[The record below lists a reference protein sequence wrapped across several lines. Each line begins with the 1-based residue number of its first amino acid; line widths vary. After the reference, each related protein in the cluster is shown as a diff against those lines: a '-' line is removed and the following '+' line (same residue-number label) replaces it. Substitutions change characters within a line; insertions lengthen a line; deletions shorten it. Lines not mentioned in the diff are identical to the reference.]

1 MFYAI
6 MNFVIAFAH
15 FYGAFEIDKSQRA
28 GNNEGSMVNHCLF
41 LGTIFL
47 FMGLALI
54 FAVNGMNYLALVTV
68 RLVYMLIG
76 WFSISCCI
84 YLLRFPDYKKTVLMT
99 LFRLV
104 FFVLALWVV
113 FWVPS
118 AVSDLSIDENG
129 IITITSGLIAEDA
142 PEGLGAVSWMFAYNL
157 VYRVV
162 IPVFVAV
169 MVFARAEHSTVV
181 LRRQNMLLSLSGF
194 LVSWIVFFYL
204 ELASNYQRAL
214 TCFLPIGLI
223 PQLYFF
229 VKAERND
236 EIYDFK
242 QFLRETVRFLVAF
255 ILPVVEAAVLYFGLY
270 FAARALKLD
279 FAYYQTALLI
289 CAAGVCVLRGYLN
302 RHFSDSDFFRSRRY
316 LRDFEKAITSI
327 DFEREPKD
335 IIEHVYMIFR
345 KYVGSSSMKIMVDD
359 GVGGL
364 TCVYASDG
372 NKPTQLSAFDQ
383 ATVDALMDSRH
394 QVIFRE
400 FAEKNP
406 SVSTVKSKLLSIL
419 DTTDS
424 EALIMLNEGR
434 QFVGLILLGKKRGG
448 NVYSEYDYS
457 VFDRFYS
464 NLFVI
469 GYYVKN
475 IMNEAVVGTV
485 NREIRMSGQIITSI
499 QENMDLIKSPKV
511 EVGYLMVPAHN
522 IGGEF
527 VDMIRLTNTRHIF
540 VIGALSGKGIAAS
553 MGMVILKSI
562 IRTFLTETTDFKT
575 LVAKVNV
582 FIRESLP
589 KGTYFAGTFGLI
601 DFSTDTMY
609 YINCGIPALFV
620 YTRAYNNVIE
630 VQGEGHILGFVKDVA
645 PYLRVKRV
653 KLSEGDIVMIVT
665 DGILDT
671 KSLRGDIY
679 GKTRTQTALMEN
691 SSYPAER
698 MVRFTYDAVVEFA
711 SKELENDITI
721 LVMKYLGNQGLQ
733 A

>member
-1 MFYAI
+1 M
-6 MNFVIAFAH
+6 
-15 FYGAFEIDKSQRA
+15 
-28 GNNEGSMVNHCLF
+28 
-41 LGTIFL
+41 
-47 FMGLALI
+47 
-54 FAVNGMNYLALVTV
+54 
-68 RLVYMLIG
+68 
-76 WFSISCCI
+76 
-84 YLLRFPDYKKTVLMT
+84 
-99 LFRLV
+99 
-104 FFVLALWVV
+104 
-113 FWVPS
+113 
-118 AVSDLSIDENG
+118 
-129 IITITSGLIAEDA
+129 
-142 PEGLGAVSWMFAYNL
+142 
-157 VYRVV
+157 
-162 IPVFVAV
+162 
-169 MVFARAEHSTVV
+169 
-181 LRRQNMLLSLSGF
+181 
-194 LVSWIVFFYL
+194 
-204 ELASNYQRAL
+204 
-214 TCFLPIGLI
+214 PIGLV
-223 PQLYFF
+223 PQLFFF
-229 VKAERND
+229 VKAAHND
-236 EIYDFK
+236 EIWDFK
-242 QFLRETVRFLVAF
+242 QFLRECVHFLVAF
-255 ILPVVEAAVLYFGLY
+255 VLPVVEAAVFYFGLY
-270 FAARALKLD
+270 FAARALKLN
-279 FAYYQTALLI
+279 FGYYQTVLFV
-289 CAAGVCVLRGYLN
+289 CAAGVCLLRIHLN
-302 RHFSDSDFFRSRRY
+302 KLFSNSGFFRNRRY
-316 LRDFEKAITSI
+316 MRDFEKVITSI
-327 DFEREPKD
+327 DFEKEPKD

-345 KYVGSSSMKIMVDD
+345 KYVGSSLMKILVDD

-372 NKPTQLSAFDQ
+372 NKPTQLTAFDQ
-383 ATVDALMDSRH
+383 ATVDVLMDSRH

-400 FAEKNP
+400 FAEKST
-406 SVSTVKSKLLSIL
+406 SVSTIRSKLLSIL

-424 EALIMLNEGR
+424 DAFIMLNEGR
-434 QFVGLILLGKKRGG
+434 QFVGLILLGKKLGG

-562 IRTFLTETTDFKT
+562 IRTFLAETTDFKT
-575 LVAKVNV
+575 LVAKANV

-589 KGTYFAGTFGLI
+589 KGTFFAGTFGLI
-601 DFSTDTMY
+601 DFATDTMY

-630 VQGEGHILGFVKDVA
+630 VQGEGHVLGFVKDVA
-645 PYLRVKRV
+645 PYLKVKRV
-653 KLSEGDIVMIVT
+653 KLAEGDIVMIVT

-698 MVRFTYDAVVEFA
+698 MVKFAYDAVVEFA

-721 LVMKYLGNQGLQ
+721 LVMKYLGNQGRQ
-733 A
+733 AKA

>member
-6 MNFVIAFAH
+6 VNFVIAFAH
-15 FYGAFEIDKSQRA
+15 FYGAFEIDRSQRSSSS
-28 GNNEGSMVNHCLF
+28 EGSLVNHCLF
-41 LGTIFL
+41 LGTIFI
-47 FMGLALI
+47 FMGLVIVFAL
-54 FAVNGMNYLALVTV
+54 NGITYLALVTV
-68 RLVYMLIG
+68 RVVYLLMG

-84 YLLRFPDYKKTVLMT
+84 YLLRFPDYKKNALQRI
-99 LFRLV
+99 FRLV
-104 FFVLALWVV
+104 FFVLAVWVV
-113 FWVPS
+113 FLAPG
-118 AVSDLSIDENG
+118 AVSSLSVDESG
-129 IITITSGLIAEDA
+129 ILTITSALIAEDA
-142 PEGLGAVSWMFAYNL
+142 PEGLGAVSWIFAYNL
-157 VYRVV
+157 LYRVV
-162 IPVFVAV
+162 VPVFVAV
-169 MVFARAEHSTVV
+169 MVFARAEHSSVK
-181 LRRQNMLLSLSGF
+181 LRRQNMLLSLSGL

-204 ELASNYQRAL
+204 EAASNYQRAL
-214 TCFLPIGLI
+214 SCFLPMGLI

-229 VKAERND
+229 VRAEHND
-236 EIYDFK
+236 EIYDVN

-255 ILPVVEAAVLYFGLY
+255 ALPVLEAAVLYFGLY
-270 FAARALKLD
+270 FAARALKVD
-279 FAYYQTALLI
+279 FIYYQVALFV
-289 CAAGVCVLRGYLN
+289 CAAGVCFLRIYLN
-302 RHFSDSDFFRSRRY
+302 RRFSNSDFFRNRRY

-327 DFEREPKD
+327 DFELEPKE
-335 IIEHVYMIFR
+335 ITANVFKVFR
-345 KYVGSSSMKIMVDD
+345 KYVGSSSMKILVDD

-364 TCVYASDG
+364 ICVYASDG
-372 NKPTQLSAFDQ
+372 NKPAELSAFDQ
-383 ATVDALMDSRH
+383 RLVDVLMDSRH

-406 SVSTVKSKLLSIL
+406 AVSTIRDKLLSVM
-419 DTTDS
+419 DSTDS
-424 EALIMLNEGR
+424 DALIMLNEGR

-457 VFDRFYS
+457 VFNRFYS

-562 IRTFLTETTDFKT
+562 IRTFLSETTDFKT

-645 PYLRVKRV
+645 PYLKVKRV
-653 KLSEGDIVMIVT
+653 RLSEGDIVMIVT

-698 MVRFTYDAVVEFA
+698 MVKFTYDAVVQFA

-721 LVMKYLGNQGLQ
+721 LVMKYLGNQGQQ